1 MRVCVFRHGGIV
13 PPLYG
18 ALIRSYE
25 FLVNLIRRGHE
36 VDLHFYGEDNRRFKY
51 QNITFNEVRRP
62 LSFSNIIGKLLYG
75 VEGEWGFRLFFSGMP
90 TLAASARKEISKCD
104 IIYVEHIWSS
114 LFPLIYARIHGK
126 KSVLDNHNVETILA
140 NRARK
145 EAKGFLQSFIAFIWL
160 CYVYLLEK
168 ISCRLADLVIV
179 TSDFDRDLLHK
190 TVGASKKKI
199 EVVMNGID
207 LETFNPSFEEG
218 IRARTWLGIDRDIP
232 LVTFVGM
239 LDYPPNLHAIYW
251 IVDELAPKIHR
262 LKPNVHFLMVG
273 RNPPMELIGKDKRI
287 IFTGE
292 VQSVVPHINAS
303 DVCIAP
309 MTVGSGTRMKILCY
323 LACEKP
329 VVSTRLGVEGLDSSI
344 IANVSVGDLNE
355 MFELI
360 LKILIK
366 PTWRPEANLREI
378 ISKYDWKKLSL
389 TLESLLIRLME

>member
-190 TVGASKKKI
+190 TVGASI
-199 EVVMNGID
+199 
-207 LETFNPSFEEG
+207 
-218 IRARTWLGIDRDIP
+218 
-232 LVTFVGM
+232 VGM